1 MSVPYSEDLR
11 KKVLALVKKKVKR
24 TVIAQQLE
32 IGRTSIYRW
41 GILEKKTGSVA
52 PKTPYR
58 KGPVR
63 KITDL
68 DAFKIFVD
76 ANKDL
81 TQKEMGKKY
90 GDVSKDTIGRA
101 LRKIG
106 YSRKKRTTNIQ
117 NVTKNIEKNSKKL

>member
-24 TVIAQQLE
+24 TAIAQQLE

-41 GILEKKTGSVA
+41 SILEKETGSVA
-52 PKTPYR
+52 PRIPYR

-76 ANKDL
+76 LNKDL

-106 YSRKKRTTNIQ
+106 YSRKKRATHIQ
-117 NVTKNIEKNSKKL
+117 SAMKNIEKNSKKS